1 MAGKTGSATNVNL
14 PYIDYAYP
22 LNRHIIYVKD
32 NKQELL
38 ALNNNVIVIIAQ
50 ALLIGILLSLVLGFF
65 MSRTLTRPIAN
76 LTKKAQSISEGNYA
90 QRIDVKSDDE
100 LGKARRNI

>member
-38 ALNNNVIVIIAQ
+38 ALNNNSYRDNRPGAFDRYFAVA
-50 ALLIGILLSLVLGFF
+50 G
-65 MSRTLTRPIAN
+65 SRLFHVAHIDAAYRESD
-76 LTKKAQSISEGNYA
+76 KKGAEHFG
-90 QRIDVKSDDE
+90 
-100 LGKARRNI
+100 G